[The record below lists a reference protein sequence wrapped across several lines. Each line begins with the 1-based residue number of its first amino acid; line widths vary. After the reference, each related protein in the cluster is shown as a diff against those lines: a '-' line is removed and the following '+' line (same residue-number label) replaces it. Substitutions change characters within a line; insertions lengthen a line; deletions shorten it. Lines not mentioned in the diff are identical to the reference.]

1 MKIHGYESVL
11 LKEKEEAEKK
21 KEGKRLEELERKKLP
36 SVPFEESEAYKYCQ
50 GMAME
55 YKNMLEVLHAAK
67 ELYQFFP
74 NASIT
79 QYACGTKNDGD
90 RYAYHVSTNIPE
102 RGNADKINT
111 LVNLVWQKDG
121 RSKRYDGMYI
131 QMLKVLP
138 LQP

>member
-11 LKEKEEAEKK
+11 LKEREEAEKK

-36 SVPFEESEAYKYCQ
+36 SVPFEESEAYKQCQ

-79 QYACGTKNDGD
+79 KYSCGTKNDGD

-111 LVNLVWQKDG
+111 LMNLGWQKDR
-121 RSKRYDGMYI
+121 RSKRHDGMYI